1 MSYSHEYNVPV
12 IIGTGAVLTQ
22 GDTADLVAG
31 QIGIFNNKTYEAIS
45 GQANPKQ
52 SVIVASGSWHKKDKL
67 NKYWGGLQE
76 SIKTTDF
83 LGQDV
88 FEFQRSAP
96 RQAANEQWVL
106 GYDGINDCYS
116 LNYECGKTYTYK
128 VRVWG
133 EDVYGTFL
141 RPLDRFISVTTDCCD
156 GDDCTDSCSDGVSC
170 KKYAQKLADIINND
184 PELQYF
190 VRAEAITSDSTPTAA
205 THRLYCLD
213 ICDNGDQEAL
223 AAVRIAYP
231 SSNIT
236 RISREDSISTYQ
248 FCNIISAGAPAN
260 FTPTSNVLLAVC
272 NECPS
277 GYTLV
282 SETDLFIVNRPLAGT
297 ETLNT
302 SGAKQTYADSVLA
315 SYNVKT
321 FNGATAVDPATN
333 QITIT
338 NHGFVAGTAIVYS
351 NGGGTSITGLTSGNT
366 YYVKTV
372 VDANNITLSATNGGA
387 VIDITADGVGAA
399 HTLTL
404 VGSTATFL
412 SQNGSVAN
420 IQIKLQSN
428 LTLTAALADSVT
440 KIATNA
446 ATCAPGANSA
456 ISWTACGDRYKT
468 TRTLGITLEKECGTG
483 NRLAD
488 LVAFYANAEDV
499 VPGSITLTEAG
510 TCNDNYTIQQYNNDC
525 LEDGCLT
532 NAVPQF
538 DALQSFEGFV
548 WGEVPCTTPSEDAAV
563 LCGVR
568 IEAAYED
575 TRFGGCTFSPNDYYS
590 IRPLKLEITEFDDS
604 GLPCAVQTHSR
615 KIRNSS
621 MATQSGEY
629 VIRQLIGSNKYRA
642 FGEFYHDP
650 RMREVLD
657 AELHEIID
665 RNKFYNLYYL
675 KFKQNRGYLN
685 GTGDYAPEIY
695 EVMFAF
701 PQGVNMVPFETM
713 VEQFTSQF
721 GVHLQDR

>member
-31 QIGIFNNKTYEAIS
+31 QIGVFNNKTYEAIS

-67 NKYWGGLQE
+67 NKFWGGLQE
-76 SIKTTDF
+76 SIKTVDF

-88 FEFQRSAP
+88 FEFHRSAP
-96 RQAANEQWVL
+96 RQAQNEQWVI

-116 LNYECGKTYTYK
+116 LDYECGKTYTYK

-141 RPLDRFISVTTDCCD
+141 RPIDRFISVPTDCCD
-156 GDDCTDSCSDGVSC
+156 GDDCTDSCDDGVSC
-170 KKYAQKLADIINND
+170 KKYAQRLADIINND

-190 VRAEAITSDSTPTAA
+190 VRAEAITSDSVPVTP
-205 THRLYCLD
+205 THRLYCLS
-213 ICDNGDQEAL
+213 ICDNGDQQAL
-223 AAVRIAYP
+223 AAVRQAYP
-231 SSNIT
+231 TMSIT
-236 RISREDSISTYQ
+236 RIDREDSISTYQ
-248 FCNIISAGAPAN
+248 FCNIITAGAPAN
-260 FTPTSNVLLAVC
+260 FTPTANVLLAVC

-282 SETDLFIVNRPLAGT
+282 AESDLYVVNRPLAGT
-297 ETLNT
+297 EVLNT
-302 SGAKQTYADSVLA
+302 DAARQTYANTVLA
-315 SYNVKT
+315 SYNVAT
-321 FNGATAVDPATN
+321 FNGATAVDPTTN
-333 QITIT
+333 QITIP
-338 NHGFVAGTAIVYS
+338 NHGFVAGTSFVYS
-351 NGGGTSITGLTSGNT
+351 NGGGTTIVGLTSGNT

-372 VDANNITLSATNGGA
+372 VDANNFTLSATNGGA

-399 HTLTL
+399 HTFTF

-412 SQNGSVAN
+412 SQNGAVAN
-420 IQIKLQSN
+420 VQIKLEAG
-428 LTLTAALADSVT
+428 LTRSAVLADT
-440 KIATNA
+440 ITQIATNQA
-446 ATCAPGANSA
+446 YCQPGAITPVAWS
-456 ISWTACGDRYKT
+456 ACGDRYKT
-468 TRTLGITLEKECGTG
+468 TRTLGLTLEKECDST

-488 LVAFYANAEDV
+488 LIAFYANAEDV
-499 VPGSITLTEAG
+499 VPGSITLSLAG
-510 TCNDNYTIQQYNNDC
+510 TCSDNYTIQQYSNEC

-532 NAVPQF
+532 NAVPEF
-538 DALQSFEGFV
+538 DILQSFEGFP
-548 WGEVPCTTPSEDAAV
+548 WGDIPCAVETEDPAT

-575 TRFGGCTFSPNDYYS
+575 TRFGGCTFSPTDYYS

-604 GLPCAVQTHSR
+604 GLPCAEQTHSR

-675 KFKQNRGYLN
+675 KVKQNRGYLN

-695 EVMFAF
+695 EIMFAF
-701 PQGVNMVPFETM
+701 PQGVNMVPFETTI
-713 VEQFTSQF
+713 EQFTSQF
-721 GVHLQDR
+721 GVYLQDR